1 MINLIELK
9 KLSFV
14 AHQKLEDIMLS
25 GFQSSELSQSRMISN
40 TKKISFIP
48 YLGSDPKFFERF
60 LRDKYLECL
69 NLDECTYSKDTIL
82 KNIE

>member
-25 GFQSSELSQSRMISN
+25 SFQSRMISN
-40 TKKISFIP
+40 TKKISFVSFFW
-48 YLGSDPKFFERF
+48 SDPLYVSICEQVSNEIIS
-60 LRDKYLECL
+60 LPMNPYVSDDKIGYI
-69 NLDECTYSKDTIL
+69 SKGL
-82 KNIE
+82 K